1 MINKNMNIIKIGIYT
16 GLQKVVA
23 LIDKKAA
30 ALNTK
35 LAANEPMFMTIAG
48 SKLNST
54 MTSYPTLSREANLV
68 TINLDGRFVDETT
81 GTIRAA
87 GPTEFPALV
96 DGKQREEIFIH
107 QSVLN
112 SRVFGQE
119 KSFNGTNV
127 TSEVLKAF
135 PEIAA
140 HYGADAEIVLKIN
153 HQGQKHGDMN
163 QITFSTENGMQIGD
177 ASQGGIV
184 TNMQILASNSTASG
198 DLAAE
203 MTFGSVM
210 NVNFTFDD
218 FLLFKHFSGQ
228 QALNTAVAQTGA
240 VTLATDDEK
249 MTAFL
254 TALGDDYNAKHVG
267 GIDFKKNEI
276 VGFVAGLLR
285 HTLLTPSVVDE
296 YLYGGFS
303 WISDGVW

>member
-16 GLQKVVA
+16 GLQKLVSI
-23 LIDKKAA
+23 IDKKAA
-30 ALNTK
+30 ALNAK

-48 SKLNST
+48 GALNAT
-54 MTSYPTLSREANLV
+54 MTTYPTLSRVANLV
-68 TINLDGRFVDETT
+68 TVNLDGRFVDETT

-87 GPTEFPALV
+87 GPTEVPALV
-96 DGKQREEIFIH
+96 DGKQRDEIFIH

-112 SRVFGQE
+112 SLVFDQV

-127 TSEVLKAF
+127 TTEVLKAF
-135 PEIAA
+135 PEIAVY
-140 HYGADAEIVLKIN
+140 YGADAEVVMKISHKN
-153 HQGQKHGDMN
+153 QKEGDMD
-163 QITFSTENGMQIGD
+163 QITFSTENGIQFGD

-184 TNMQILASNSTASG
+184 TDMQILVSNATVNG

-218 FLLFKHFSGQ
+218 FLLFKHYSGQ
-228 QALNTAVAQTGA
+228 QALNTVVAQTGA
-240 VTLATDDEK
+240 VTVTTDDEK

-254 TALGDDYNAKHVG
+254 TALGNDYNARHVG
-267 GIDFKKNEI
+267 GIDFKKNQI

-285 HTLLTPSVVDE
+285 HTLLTPFVVDE